1 MKQGYCANR
10 RHPWAVISMG
20 FMAVSL
26 LARLV
31 YYVPEQL
38 TGFDWWVY
46 IGIPGFATIWFPLAL
61 LLWGENGW
69 LRLGRDLSRPVR
81 LGAVLL
87 PALALMQAMYLYAA
101 H

>member
-1 MKQGYCANR
+1 APRLGKAHRWTMALILAGVSGLLVFACLTWTPVNYEILFGLQGRYFL
-10 RHPWAVISMG
+10 PV
-20 FMAVSL
+20 L
-26 LARLV
+26 
-31 YYVPEQL
+31 
-38 TGFDWWVY
+38 
-46 IGIPGFATIWFPLAL
+46 PLAL